1 MAADSLYG
9 TCRHFC
15 SLSVEASK
23 RTYLESL
30 SKEELVNL
38 LCQKDGKIA
47 ELEACILKLLTHI
60 KHCLNTNAIA
70 ASANEKSLADMST
83 RLMEWR

>member
-1 MAADSLYG
+1 MAADSLHG

-15 SLSVEASK
+15 SLSVKASE
-23 RTYLESL
+23 RTYLSL

-47 ELEACILKLLTHI
+47 VLEACILKLLTHI
-60 KHCLNTNAIA
+60 KHCLNTNVIA